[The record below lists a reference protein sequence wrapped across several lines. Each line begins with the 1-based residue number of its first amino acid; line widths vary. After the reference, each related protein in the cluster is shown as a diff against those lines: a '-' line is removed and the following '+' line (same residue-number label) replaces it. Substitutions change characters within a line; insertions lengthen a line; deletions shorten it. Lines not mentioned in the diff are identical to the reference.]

1 MVMLAKIRRMHIR
14 DGLPLREIAKRTGLS
29 RNTIRRW
36 LRGGQAEP
44 VYPRRAS
51 PSRLDPYRSQLE
63 TWLRAD
69 SHRPRRDQRTA
80 KVLFAQLQAI
90 GYPGSY
96 TRVTA
101 FIRQWKRAGG
111 ADRRPG
117 FVPLLFPPGEAFQF
131 DWSREYAFVGSHSKM
146 PLDVA
151 HVKLA
156 CSRAFWL
163 VAYPTQSHEMLFD
176 AHTRAFAAFG
186 GVPRRGIYDNM
197 KTAVDKVGRGRERL
211 VNARFQAMASHYL
224 FAAEFCN
231 KAAGWEKGRVEKN
244 VQDRRRQLWVEAGSR
259 HWPDLDALNDWL
271 AGECRAAWSVQSHPD
286 APGMTVAEALE
297 NELPHLMPMPGRFD
311 GYIELPV
318 RVSSTALLSFQRN
331 RYSVP
336 CEHAH
341 AVASLRVY
349 PFELVVVVGDAEVA
363 RHRRSF
369 ERDRVHYDWQHYITL
384 IQRKPGA
391 LRDGAP
397 FLSMP
402 DSLRKLQQV
411 LLRQPHGDRAMAQ
424 VLAAVPIHGLEAVLV
439 AVELALESGLVQ
451 VEHVLNVLA
460 RLQHPTMTAEPVAS
474 RVALRQ
480 PPASDPARYDR
491 QRTEVEHVDARPA
504 AAHEAA
510 QAQRHGQ
517 PVA

>member
-1 MVMLAKIRRMHIR
+1 MVMLAKIRRMHFR

-36 LRGGQAEP
+36 LRSGQSEP
-44 VYPRRAS
+44 VYPRRTS
-51 PSRLDPYRSQLE
+51 PSRLDAYRTQLE

-69 SHRPRRDQRTA
+69 SHRPRREQRTA
-80 KVLFAQLQAI
+80 KVLFAHLQAI
-90 GYPGSY
+90 GYPGTY

-101 FIRQWKRAGG
+101 FIRQWKAAGG
-111 ADRRPG
+111 ASRRPA

-131 DWSREYAFVGSHSKM
+131 DWSREYAVIGGQRVA
-146 PLDVA
+146 LEVA

-197 KTAVDKVGRGRERL
+197 KTAVDKVGRLRERL

-224 FAAEFCN
+224 FAPEFCN
-231 KAAGWEKGRVEKN
+231 RAAGWEKGRVEKN
-244 VQDRRRQLWVEAGSR
+244 VQDRRRQIWIEAGAR
-259 HWPDLDALNDWL
+259 HWPDFATLNTWL
-271 AGECRAAWSVQSHPD
+271 ADECRAAWPTQAHPD
-286 APGMTVAEALE
+286 APDITVAEALE
-297 NELPHLMPMPGRFD
+297 DEHPHLMPMPGRFD
-311 GYIELPV
+311 GYIEVPV
-318 RVSSTALLSFQRN
+318 RVSSTALVTFQRN

-349 PFELVVVVGDAEVA
+349 PFELVVVVGEAIVA

-369 ERDRVHYDWQHYITL
+369 VRDRVHYDWQHYIAL
-384 IQRKPGA
+384 VQRKPGA

-397 FLSMP
+397 FHTMP
-402 DSLRKLQQV
+402 EPLRQLQQR
-411 LLRQPHGDRAMAQ
+411 LLRQPHGDRAMAK
-424 VLAAVPIHGLEAVLV
+424 VLAAVPVHGLEAVLV
-439 AVELALESGLVQ
+439 AVELVLETGAVNA
-451 VEHVLNVLA
+451 EHVLNVVG
-460 RLQHPTMTAEPVAS
+460 RLQHPDRVVESVATTMVLQHTPT
-474 RVALRQ
+474 
-480 PPASDPARYDR
+480 SDTARYDGLR
-491 QRTEVEHVDARPA
+491 EEADHVDA
-504 AAHEAA
+504 
-510 QAQRHGQ
+510 
-517 PVA
+517 

>member
-1 MVMLAKIRRMHIR
+1 MVMLAKIRRMHFR
-14 DGLPLREIAKRTGLS
+14 DGLSLREIAKRTGLS

-36 LRGGQAEP
+36 LRSGQSEP
-44 VYPRRAS
+44 VYPKRAS
-51 PSRLDPYRSQLE
+51 PSRLDAYRPQLE
-63 TWLRAD
+63 TWLRVD
-69 SHRPRRDQRTA
+69 SHRPRREQRTA

-90 GYPGSY
+90 GYPGTY

-101 FIRQWKRAGG
+101 FIRQWKAVGG
-111 ADRRPG
+111 ASRRPA

-131 DWSREYAFVGSHSKM
+131 DWCREYAFIGGQRVA
-146 PLDVA
+146 LDVA

-197 KTAVDKVGRGRERL
+197 KTAVDKVGRLRERL

-224 FAAEFCN
+224 FAPEFCN
-231 KAAGWEKGRVEKN
+231 RAAGWEKGRVEKN
-244 VQDRRRQLWVEAGSR
+244 VQDRRRQIWIEAGAR
-259 HWPDLDALNDWL
+259 HWPDFATLNAWL
-271 AGECRAAWSVQSHPD
+271 ADECRAAWPTQAHPD
-286 APGMTVAEALE
+286 APDITVAEALE
-297 NELPHLMPMPGRFD
+297 DEHPHLMPMPGRFD
-311 GYIELPV
+311 GYIEVPV
-318 RVSSTALLSFQRN
+318 RVSSTALVTFQRN

-349 PFELVVVVGDAEVA
+349 PFELVVVVGDAIVA

-369 ERDRVHYDWQHYITL
+369 VRDRVHYDWQHYIAL
-384 IQRKPGA
+384 VQRKPGA

-402 DSLRKLQQV
+402 EPLRLLQQQ
-411 LLRQPHGDRAMAQ
+411 LLRQPQGDRAMAQ
-424 VLAAVPIHGLEAVLV
+424 VLAAVPVHGLDAVLV
-439 AVELALESGLVQ
+439 AIELVLESGAVRA
-451 VEHVLNVLA
+451 EHVLNVLA
-460 RLQHPTMTAEPVAS
+460 RLQHPTPVIET
-474 RVALRQ
+474 VATSITLRQ

-491 QRTEVEHVDARPA
+491 LRQEVDHVGA
-504 AAHEAA
+504 
-510 QAQRHGQ
+510 
-517 PVA
+517 